1 MNKFGYK
8 GKLIPAVLFLVLSV
22 LILSAGEVIKIGST
36 APERSP
42 WSDALRR
49 VSREWEKITGGRVS
63 LKIYSGGITG
73 NEEDT
78 IRKVRFGMLG
88 GAALTNMGMV
98 KIHPEVYVLNT
109 PFLFKSDDELKYVLD
124 KMKPYFEQKF
134 EEKGFKVIVWTLAGW
149 VHFFTK
155 EPALTPDDMK
165 QFKIGFSTGEP
176 EMEQAWKRMGYHVVP
191 THLKDLLMALQSG
204 MVDACYLPPLF
215 AGLGQYFPLVP
226 HLNELRVAPLLGSI
240 VIAEKIWKR
249 IPSEFHQPMMDY
261 CDSLTDELY
270 QTILDLEREAIDS
283 MKKHG
288 LIVNAPA
295 AATLPDWAEQARL
308 GVEGMIGKTFSQET
322 YDQVLEHL
330 NEYRKTN
337 DPRQY

>member
-1 MNKFGYK
+1 MNKTKVLPVVFF
-8 GKLIPAVLFLVLSV
+8 LILSV
-22 LILSAGEVIKIGST
+22 LILSAGDVIKIGSA
-36 APERSP
+36 APDRSP
-42 WSDALRR
+42 WSDALKKI
-49 VSREWEKITGGRVS
+49 SREWERITNGQTS
-63 LKIYSGGITG
+63 LKIYPGGITG
-73 NEEDT
+73 NEQDT

-109 PFLFKSDDELKYVLD
+109 PFLFKSDEELKYVLD

-134 EEKGFKVIVWTLAGW
+134 EERGFKVIVWSLAGW

-155 EPALTPDDMK
+155 EPALSPADMK
-165 QFKIGFSTGEP
+165 KFKIGFSTGEP

-215 AGLGQYFPLVP
+215 AGLGQYFPFVP

-240 VIAEKIWKR
+240 VIATKVWNK
-249 IPSEFHQPMMDY
+249 IPSEFQKPMMDY
-261 CDSLTDELY
+261 CNSLTDEFY
-270 QTILDLEREAIDS
+270 QTILDLEAEAIAT
-283 MKKHG
+283 MRQHG
-288 LIVNAPA
+288 LVIDTPA
-295 AATLPDWAEQARL
+295 EESLSSWAEQARL

-330 NEYRKTN
+330 NDYRKTN
-337 DPRQY
+337 RTP